1 MGEESAVMDSIER
14 ERANRQREVVAG
26 YHIFASYGWGDDGSG
41 HISARDPLTD
51 SFWLLRAGV
60 AFARATLD
68 DLVLVGPD
76 GAVDRHGAAINP
88 AAYCIHAPIHH
99 ARRDVVGIAH
109 THTGYGTP
117 FAALARPLRPTSQEA
132 CAFHGDQN
140 VFAGEELNVV
150 DIVVGRR
157 LAAALAGARLLV
169 LSNPRPAD
177 GRGDGRPGS
186 GVVRTRRAC
195 RRGRG
200 EGRRPGPRDLRRGG
214 GRGVPLDRPRRGGR
228 RGLPLAVPQPPRRRA
243 RSGVTSAAASRAGE
257 AQASTSAGV
266 AERCLGRV
274 ANRRRAPLVERG
286 RPPGRHA

>member
-41 HISARDPLTD
+41 HISTRDPQHTD
-51 SFWLLRAGV
+51 SFGLLRAGV

-76 GAVDRHGAAINP
+76 GAIDRHGAAINP

-169 LSNPRPAD
+169 LSNHGLLTVGATVAQAVGWFVLAERAAEVEVKA
-177 GRGDGRPGS
+177 GD
-186 GVVRTRRAC
+186 
-195 RRGRG
+195 
-200 EGRRPGPRDLRRGG
+200 
-214 GRGVPLDRPRRGGR
+214 
-228 RGLPLAVPQPPRRRA
+228 RA
-243 RSGVTSAAASRAGE
+243 RVISDEAAAEVYRSIGPAGAGDEVFRWLCRSRLG
-257 AQASTSAGV
+257 
-266 AERCLGRV
+266 AELGP
-274 ANRRRAPLVERG
+274 A
-286 RPPGRHA
+286 